1 METTPGSVAK
11 NYVRVLKNKKQ
22 KKRMKKKLFS
32 VNLVKY
38 VELKMENN
46 NSGWLQRSVM
56 KEGGWKQWGK
66 KKK

>member
-1 METTPGSVAK
+1 MTPLSEKIMETTPGSVAK

-46 NSGWLQRSVM
+46 NSG
-56 KEGGWKQWGK
+56 
-66 KKK
+66 